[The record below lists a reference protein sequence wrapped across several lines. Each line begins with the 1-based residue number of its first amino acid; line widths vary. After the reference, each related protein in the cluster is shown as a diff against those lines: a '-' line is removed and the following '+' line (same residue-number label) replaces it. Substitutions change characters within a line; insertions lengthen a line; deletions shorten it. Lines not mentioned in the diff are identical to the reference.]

1 MAGMAIDLLMILLL
15 GATAFWCVRVHRR
28 LVALRAG
35 QGEISAF
42 VEALAAATARAEQ
55 AVRDLRAAATETVA
69 AQDVQES
76 ALKARRDELAR
87 ILDGAQRMNR
97 RLEDALGQGARLV
110 AELKTR
116 QDAQAARAVL
126 PEPAA
131 DAVGP
136 SAEPPV
142 PGARPGSG
150 EGRPRRR
157 VAEDLLEALQKL
169 R

>member
-1 MAGMAIDLLMILLL
+1 MVGTTIDVLMILLL
-15 GATAFWCVRVHRR
+15 GATSLWCVRVHRR

-55 AVRDLRAAATETVA
+55 AVRDLRAAAGETVT
-69 AQDVQES
+69 AQEAQET

-87 ILDGAQRMNR
+87 MMDGAQRMSR

-116 QDAQAARAVL
+116 QDIQAARAMSAQ
-126 PEPAA
+126 PADADPQPAA
-131 DAVGP
+131 DH
-136 SAEPPV
+136 PPAA
-142 PGARPGSG
+142 ARPAAGD
-150 EGRPRRR
+150 GRPRRR
-157 VAEDLLEALQKL
+157 VADELLEALQKL